1 MAKIMRPICTHNLWH
16 LGDGM
21 VFLHA
26 LRSIARASNRQ
37 YWHFA
42 PPQYCGQLSPVV
54 EDISNIQLFS
64 LESDQWRKWKHHSID
79 TWKAAKGFLDKHP
92 NRYDWVRFTLDHHNH
107 LSKRLGSKVR
117 FDRVEQLLFDY
128 PALNPQHIHPGNWF
142 YDLLVINGEPHSG
155 QFSPMAAHGS
165 GYLDEMIR
173 EIARH
178 RKVITT
184 SPVEG
189 VECTVDSRQT
199 ITDIGRLS
207 ISCRNHL
214 CVATGPL
221 WATLNTTNNHNF
233 SGRTRIVLIDNG
245 EWLDFPGILHARSR
259 EEAIDILR
267 REGNL

>member
-1 MAKIMRPICTHNLWH
+1 MKPICTFCSWH
-16 LGDGM
+16 LGDSL
-21 VFLHA
+21 VWLHA
-26 LRSIARASNRQ
+26 LRAIALNSHRDFL
-37 YWHFA
+37 HFA

-54 EDISNIQLFS
+54 EDIHNIRLFS
-64 LESDQWRKWKHHSID
+64 LESAQWKQYKPNAVN
-79 TWKAAKGFLDKHP
+79 TWKAANGYLDKHP
-92 NRYDWVRFTLDHHNH
+92 NRHDWVRFTLDHHNS
-107 LSKRLGSKVR
+107 LAKRLGSKVR

-128 PALNPQHIHPGNWF
+128 PALNPQGIHPGNWF

-165 GYLDEMIR
+165 GYLDEMIK

-189 VECTVDSRQT
+189 VECTVDTRQT
-199 ITDIGRLS
+199 VTDIGRLS

-221 WATLNTTNNHNF
+221 WATLNTTNNHQN

-245 EWLDFPGILHARSR
+245 EWLDFPGLLHANSR
-259 EEAIDILR
+259 EEAIEIFR

>member
-1 MAKIMRPICTHNLWH
+1 MAKIMRPICTFGRWH
-16 LGDGM
+16 LGDSLNW
-21 VFLHA
+21 LHA
-26 LRSIARASNRQ
+26 LRAIARASTRQ

-42 PPQYCGQLSPVV
+42 PPQDCAQLAPVV
-54 EDISNIQLFS
+54 EDIPNIQLFS
-64 LESDQWRKWKHHSID
+64 LESEQWRKWQHHSID
-79 TWKAAKGFLDKHP
+79 TWKAANGYLDKHH

-107 LSKRLGSKVR
+107 LAKRLGSKVR

-128 PALNPQHIHPGNWF
+128 PALNPNHVHPGNWF
-142 YDLLVINGEPHSG
+142 YDLLIVNGEPHSG
-155 QFSPMAAHGS
+155 QFGPMAAHGS
-165 GYLDEMIR
+165 GYLDEMIK
-173 EIARH
+173 EIAKN

-189 VECTVDSRQT
+189 VECTVDTRKT

-207 ISCRNHL
+207 IHCRNHL
-214 CVATGPL
+214 MVATGPM
-221 WATLNTTNNHNF
+221 WCTFNTTNNHDF
-233 SGRTRIVLIDNG
+233 HGRTRIVLIDNG